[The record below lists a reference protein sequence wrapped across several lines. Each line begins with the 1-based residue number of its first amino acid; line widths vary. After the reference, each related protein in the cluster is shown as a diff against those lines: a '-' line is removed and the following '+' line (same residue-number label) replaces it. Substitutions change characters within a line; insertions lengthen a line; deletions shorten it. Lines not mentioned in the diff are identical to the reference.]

1 MRSSSISLRP
11 LRRALAPSVSTQ
23 LLPPLVTGPRLY
35 STHPPNAK
43 LNIPVDYAT
52 TSLLAHSSQ
61 TALGTAD
68 LPAEVRDGTTKKMNL
83 FQAINDALSIAL
95 AEDDSVMVFGED
107 VAFGGVF
114 RCTMK
119 LAETYGADRIFNTP
133 LTEQGIMGFAIGAAA
148 EGMRPVA
155 EIQFA
160 DYVYPAF
167 DQLVNEAAKY
177 RYRDGAC
184 GRSVG
189 GLTVRMPCG
198 GVGHGA
204 LYHSQSP
211 ESLFTHIPGLRVIM
225 PRSPLQAKGLLLAA
239 IRSNDPCIFMEPKI
253 LYRAAVEQV
262 PAGAYTLPLSKAE
275 VLKEGKD
282 VTIISYGQPLYTC
295 MSAIQKAEEELGIS
309 VELIDLRTLY
319 PWDKETVFQSV
330 RKTGH
335 CIVVHEA
342 MVNAGIGAEVAATIQ
357 EDPDTFLRLEAP
369 VARVAGWSI
378 HTPLLYEKFNIPD
391 VANANGSEF
400 IDKFASWCFV
410 MRNQSAPPHVP
421 PPTAPHYVSTFER
434 GRQLPICF
442 VQPQSSPTQRQT
454 DCATRTFDPFA
465 APDHNLTMSQVET
478 VSSFVEGAP
487 PGELA
492 DVIADIKSLTVSD
505 PEIVSSL
512 EPAFEKYNEEQF
524 VTVKLPG
531 GSQQV
536 IVSAHSSLGDGQYF
550 DVESSTSFS
559 FDHTTQKASNV
570 QSYVLESANS
580 DLIKSTLKSLG
591 PYVQEHFPNAA
602 YGVYPTENDS
612 KVAVIIVSNKYSPNN
627 FWNGRWR
634 SVYIFDPSSEALE
647 GSVKVDV
654 HYYEDG
660 NVRLLTS
667 RPSQASVSSG
677 TGAGIVKEIAASEKK
692 YQEELNRGFTSLSEG
707 AFKGLRRQ
715 LPVTRQKIEWD
726 KITSYRLGQDIGGG
740 RK

>member
-391 VANANGSEF
+391 VAN
-400 IDKFASWCFV
+400 
-410 MRNQSAPPHVP
+410 
-421 PPTAPHYVSTFER
+421 
-434 GRQLPICF
+434 
-442 VQPQSSPTQRQT
+442 
-454 DCATRTFDPFA
+454 
-465 APDHNLTMSQVET
+465 
-478 VSSFVEGAP
+478 
-487 PGELA
+487 
-492 DVIADIKSLTVSD
+492 IKSLTVSD